1 MAELSLEEIEF
12 IKILA
17 NSDATLLEK
26 GMNKE
31 TKTRLELKI
40 GVILRKYYAENTM
53 GKEYGWIKEFENA
66 GITEDDG
73 KAAIACARRLGINIS

>member
-1 MAELSLEEIEF
+1 MTELSLEDVEF

-26 GMNKE
+26 GMNEE
-31 TKTRLELKI
+31 TKIHLQSKI
-40 GVILRKYYAENTM
+40 GVILRQYYTENTT
-53 GKEYGWIKEFENA
+53 GKEYGWVEKFEKF

-73 KAAIACARRLGINIS
+73 KAAIACARRLGIDIS